1 MVFSSILVLILSA
14 TKACKKGRAAGAR
27 GLPRPTVAFWLLA
40 VVEEPSIAAKGK
52 PETSPQNK
60 EKIRFYFPKLLTG
73 LSLFTV

>member
-14 TKACKKGRAAGAR
+14 TKACKEGRAAGAR
-27 GLPRPTVAFWLLA
+27 GLPRPTVAFKA
-40 VVEEPSIAAKGK
+40 VVEPSVAAKGK

>member
-1 MVFSSILVLILSA
+1 MVFSNILVLILSA
-14 TKACKKGRAAGAR
+14 TKACKEGRAAGAR
-27 GLPRPTVAFWLLA
+27 GLPRPTVAFKA